1 MTGTSQPF
9 SLSPTGTLSRR
20 HLAQF
25 VSAIDTTVKRA
36 AIVLPPL
43 RRLSVSGAH
52 RTGRKHLFGGTVFG
66 GAKEVLAAIGPR
78 SDRFGTLG
86 LARGI
91 KPGDGAAA
99 GIPEQH
105 GKRCT
110 QS

>member
-1 MTGTSQPF
+1 MYPVSV
-9 SLSPTGTLSRR
+9 R
-20 HLAQF
+20 LANTRQKY
-25 VSAIDTTVKRA
+25 A
-36 AIVLPPL
+36 
-43 RRLSVSGAH
+43 
-52 RTGRKHLFGGTVFG
+52 LFGGTVFG

-91 KPGDGAAA
+91 KPGDGAVA